1 MGRAGVT
8 SGCKTKEKE
17 AEERGLKKE
26 TRSSNARAS
35 KGERERERERKVG
48 RRVSLFEAK
57 LLCRSL
63 RVPGRLGSFVIFHEK
78 ALSPRRK

>member
-1 MGRAGVT
+1 MTRV
-8 SGCKTKEKE
+8 KRKKEKE
-17 AEERGLKKE
+17 ADERGLKE
-26 TRSSNARAS
+26 TRLDGWSEA
-35 KGERERERERKVG
+35 GEKEKVG

>member
-1 MGRAGVT
+1 MT

-26 TRSSNARAS
+26 TRSSNVRAS
-35 KGERERERERKVG
+35 KGERERERKVG

>member
-1 MGRAGVT
+1 MTRV
-8 SGCKTKEKE
+8 KRKKEKE
-17 AEERGLKKE
+17 ADERGLKKE
-26 TRSSNARAS
+26 TRLDGWSEAEE
-35 KGERERERERKVG
+35 KEKVG